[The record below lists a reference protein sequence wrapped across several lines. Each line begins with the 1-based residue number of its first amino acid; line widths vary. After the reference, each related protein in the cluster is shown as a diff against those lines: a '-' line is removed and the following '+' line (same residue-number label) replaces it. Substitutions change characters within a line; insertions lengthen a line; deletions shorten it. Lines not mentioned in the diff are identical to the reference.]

1 MDDILIYGGVEN
13 IPMYNCSARTPEQ
26 WSYETGVSQPIIGSL
41 QIAYGVVVNLLYI
54 PIIIIMLDKDNFKLS
69 CFKIMFQL
77 AITDFL
83 VIFINSI
90 FTGIL
95 GIQGAVYCTYPTL
108 IYITGSVAMSLW
120 CSSCCTSL
128 ILVCNRL
135 LVMSKPHLESA
146 FFENKKTF
154 LILSCSIIY
163 GIYFLFTTP
172 HVYNSKHHAWFF
184 DPMIFPE
191 RSKEYDNLPH
201 AINNFSIVVL
211 TCILYIPFYLIVK
224 DNLKGTMTESRLHST
239 VSYIIKK
246 LNKKKRAVLIF
257 FQKIQVFIQSI
268 LICFSSQVAATIYV
282 IMNLTEVSAGLIL
295 FGHFLWQL
303 VHGAPVFIYIIL
315 NDMIRRRFFKML
327 RCNKNNSTAVGI
339 LIINQSNIVPQ

>member
-26 WSYETGVSQPIIGSL
+26 WSTETGASQPIIGSI

-90 FTGIL
+90 LTGIL

-163 GIYFLFTTP
+163 GICFLFTTP

-239 VSYIIKK
+239 SV
-246 LNKKKRAVLIF
+246 
-257 FQKIQVFIQSI
+257 
-268 LICFSSQVAATIYV
+268 LICFSSQVAAIIYV

-339 LIINQSNIVPQ
+339 SIINQSNIVPQ